1 MRLVKGA
8 SAVEYRDAHGQDR
21 ECQAEVWGFS
31 DGSRAVLVLREV
43 GGPDV
48 AHVIANAQAAL
59 RRLQEAWLP
68 FLVPGARLQVLVVRP
83 RPDQKSL
90 ALALPG

>member
-1 MRLVKGA
+1 MRLVKSA
-8 SAVEYRDAHGQDR
+8 SAVEYRDAGGQDR
-21 ECQAEVWGFS
+21 ECKAEVWGSS

-43 GGPDV
+43 CGPDLPQ
-48 AHVIANAQAAL
+48 VIEGAQAAL

-68 FLVPGARLQVLVVRP
+68 FLVPTARLQVLVVRP